1 MAKKQQLKTAPS
13 SAVAQ
18 DSSSALWHR
27 PWFPAA
33 LFLLLSLVY
42 FSEFLVSG
50 KVVFG
55 SDIGTDFHRGE
66 TSLSTKFGELAQ
78 PLWSERMGGF
88 PEGEGLRWQY
98 FPTFPLYLFTTF
110 QRHIGFRYIL
120 TVFLAGLAM
129 YLYLRQ
135 LGLGRTAALWAG
147 VAYMSAPTFLA
158 FPFAGHYAKMAV
170 IALFPLVGL
179 MIERGM
185 DEGRP
190 LYFAGL
196 ALLVA
201 AGIYSPHLQ
210 MLYYALWGAGFYLLF
225 KLYQLYRAGT
235 PQVVLAQRTGLFA
248 LAVVLGVGLGAE
260 GLFPSYFYTRTESK
274 RAAGEQGR
282 SPEEQLEFA
291 RSWAL
296 HPEEMGSLV
305 VPEFGGF
312 ADPKGGEDY
321 YWGRNA
327 LKLNSEYFGILV
339 VLLALLALTRIKE
352 QPRLVFMGL
361 LFLFALGYALGP
373 HTPVHWLFYQL
384 APGAKVLRTPGMIAF
399 LFAFPACVLA
409 AHALDRTAEGE
420 TVAQRPLLICGG
432 VLTGLTLLL
441 ALAPGALTGMWISL
455 FYGDIVPQKRQI
467 LEAGLSWLSKGS
479 LIVAGVAGAGT
490 GLLYLRT
497 QRRLASGWLLAGLIA
512 LTLVD
517 TWRIDRV
524 FLKYEDPSRTT
535 DIRKENPRTV
545 EFIKRDDQL
554 WRVFPL
560 PDYSI
565 LDQPGYH
572 LYGIPG
578 VSGFHDFTLQRYDR
592 LLQEV
597 APVSGY
603 LGAKYYRGQQ
613 IPYSDEQLLEAIHP
627 LLNLLSARYI
637 AAPGG
642 IELNSPAFPLAFK
655 GEQYLL
661 YDNATALP
669 WHSLVPT
676 AQVVSSQDEAL
687 ELLKA
692 GKVDLRRTVL
702 LEKEPPA
709 GLSGEGDPAQDQVE
723 RQVYDLHGGRVSLKT
738 RADGARLLLIAE
750 NFFPNWQA
758 VVDGQPAEILRA
770 DYVWQAVYLPAGEHQ
785 VELRYHSRVVS
796 LSRWAALLSLLVLAG
811 VAAWDWRRGRAVSPA

>member
-1 MAKKQQLKTAPS
+1 MAKKPPAPPAPPSTAAPAS
-13 SAVAQ
+13 GAS
-18 DSSSALWHR
+18 LWHR

-42 FSEFLVSG
+42 FSEFLFSG
-50 KVVFG
+50 KIVFG
-55 SDIGTDFHRGE
+55 NDIGTDYHRGE
-66 TSLSTKFGELAQ
+66 TSLSAKLGELAQ
-78 PLWSERMGGF
+78 PMWSERMGGF

-98 FPTFPLYLFTTF
+98 FPTFPIYLFTTF
-110 QRHIGFRYIL
+110 QRHLGWRYIL

-129 YLYLRQ
+129 YLYLRR
-135 LGLGRTAALWAG
+135 LGIGQGAALWAG
-147 VAYMSAPTFLA
+147 VAYLSAPAFLA
-158 FPFAGHYAKMAV
+158 FPYAGHYAKMAV
-170 IALFPLVGL
+170 IALFPLMGL
-179 MIERGM
+179 MVERGM

-225 KLYQLYRAGT
+225 KLYQLHRAGT
-235 PQVVLAQRTGLFA
+235 PKPVLAQRTGLFA
-248 LAVVLGVGLGAE
+248 LAVALGLGVGAE
-260 GLFPSYFYTRTESK
+260 GLFPSFFYTRTESK

-282 SPEEQLEFA
+282 SSEEQLEFA

-296 HPEEMGSLV
+296 HPEEVGSLI

-312 ADPKGGEDY
+312 ADPKENQSY

-339 VLLALLALTRIKE
+339 VLLALLALPGLKE

-373 HTPVHWLFYQL
+373 HTPVHWLFYHL

-409 AHALDRTAEGE
+409 AHTLDRLERGE
-420 TVAQRPLLICGG
+420 AGLERPLLICGG
-432 VLTGLTLLL
+432 ALTGLALLL
-441 ALAPGALTGMWISL
+441 ALAPGAMAKMWISA
-455 FYGDIVPQKRQI
+455 FYGDIALPKRQV
-467 LEAGLSWLSKGS
+467 LEAGLDWLSRGS
-479 LIVAGVAGAGT
+479 LVVAVVAGAGT
-490 GLLYLRT
+490 GLLYLRS
-497 QRRLASGWLLAGLIA
+497 QRRLAAGGLLVGLVL

-524 FLKYEDPSRTT
+524 FLQYEDPARHT
-535 DIRKENPRTV
+535 DIRRENPRTV
-545 EFIKRDDQL
+545 EFIKQGGQL
-554 WRVFPL
+554 WRIFPL

-565 LDQPGYH
+565 LDSPGYH
-572 LYGIPG
+572 LHGVPG

-592 LLQEV
+592 VLQEL

-613 IPYSDEQLLEAIHP
+613 VPYSDEQLLEAIHP

-642 IELNSPAFPLAFK
+642 IELNSPAFPLAFA
-655 GEQYLL
+655 GEQYRL
-661 YDNATALP
+661 YDNPAALP
-669 WHSLVPT
+669 WHSLVPS
-676 AQVVSSQDEAL
+676 AQVVGQDEAL
-687 ELLKA
+687 ELLKG
-692 GKVDLRRTVL
+692 GKVELRRTVL
-702 LEKEPPA
+702 LEKEPP
-709 GLSGEGDPAQDQVE
+709 GVLSGEGDPAGDQVE
-723 RQVYDLHGGRVSLKT
+723 RQVYDLAGGRVSLRT
-738 RADGARLLLIAE
+738 RSGGPRLLLIAE

-758 VVDGQPAEILRA
+758 TVDGRPAEILRA

-796 LSRWAALLSLLVLAG
+796 LSRWAALLSLLIVVGAG
-811 VAAWDWRRGRAVSPA
+811 AWDWRRGRAVSAA

>member
-1 MAKKQQLKTAPS
+1 MAKKAPGQPAPP
-13 SAVAQ
+13 SAAVT
-18 DSSSALWHR
+18 DTGTSIWHR

-42 FSEFLVSG
+42 FSEFLFSG
-50 KVVFG
+50 KIVFG

-66 TSLSTKFGELAQ
+66 TSLSAKLGELAQ

-110 QRHIGFRYIL
+110 QRHIGWRYIL

-135 LGLGRTAALWAG
+135 LGVNRSAAIWAG

-158 FPFAGHYAKMAV
+158 FPYAGHYAKMAV
-170 IALFPLVGL
+170 IALFPLMGL

-225 KLYQLYRAGT
+225 KLYQLHRAGT
-235 PQVVLAQRTGLFA
+235 PRPILAQRTGLFA
-248 LAVVLGVGLGAE
+248 LAIVLGLGVGAE
-260 GLFPSYFYTRTESK
+260 GLFPSFFYTRSESK

-282 SPEEQLEFA
+282 SPEEQLEFS
-291 RSWAL
+291 RSWSL
-296 HPEEMGSLV
+296 HPEEVGSLV

-312 ADPKGGEDY
+312 ADPKGNENY

-339 VLLALLALTRIKE
+339 LLLALLALSQLRA
-352 QPRLVFMGL
+352 QPRLAFMGL

-409 AHALDRTAEGE
+409 AHSLHRLLEGEAGLDRH
-420 TVAQRPLLICGG
+420 LLICGG
-432 VLTGLTLLL
+432 VLTGLALLL

-455 FYGDIVPQKRQI
+455 FYGDIAPHKSQI
-467 LEAGLSWLSKGS
+467 LEAGLEWLSRGS
-479 LIVAGVAGAGT
+479 LIAAAVAGAGT

-497 QRRLASGWLLAGLIA
+497 QRRLASGWLLAGLIG

-524 FLKYEDPSRTT
+524 FLKYEDPARST
-535 DIRKENPRTV
+535 DIRQENPRTV
-545 EFIKRDDQL
+545 EFIKRDNRL

-560 PDYSI
+560 PDYSV
-565 LDQPGYH
+565 LDNAGYH

-597 APVSGY
+597 APVSSY

-613 IPYSDEQLLEAIHP
+613 VPYSDEQLLEAIHP

-642 IELNSPAFPLAFK
+642 IELNSPSFPLAFK

-661 YDNATALP
+661 YDNPTALP
-669 WHSLVPT
+669 WHSLVPG

-709 GLSGEGDPAQDQVE
+709 SLGSEGDPAQDQVE
-723 RQVYDLHGGRVSLKT
+723 RQVYDLAGGRVSLKT

-758 VVDGQPAEILRA
+758 TVDGQPAEILRA
-770 DYVWQAVYLPAGEHQ
+770 DYVWQAVYVPAGEHQ
-785 VELRYHSRVVS
+785 VELRYHSRVVT
-796 LSRWAALLSLLVLAG
+796 LSRWAAWWSLLVVVG
-811 VAAWDWRRGRAVSPA
+811 VGAWDWRKGRAVSPA

>member
-1 MAKKQQLKTAPS
+1 MAKKATGLAAPT
-13 SAVAQ
+13 SAAAI
-18 DSSSALWHR
+18 DPGISLWHR

-42 FSEFLVSG
+42 FSEFIFSG
-50 KVVFG
+50 KIVFG
-55 SDIGTDFHRGE
+55 SDVGTDYHRGE
-66 TSLSTKFGELAQ
+66 TSLGAKLGELAQ
-78 PLWSERMGGF
+78 PMWSERMGGF

-98 FPTFPLYLFTTF
+98 FPTFVGYLFTTF
-110 QRHIGFRYIL
+110 QRHIGWRYIL

-129 YLYLRQ
+129 YLYLRR
-135 LGLGRTAALWAG
+135 LGISRNAALWAG

-158 FPFAGHYAKMAV
+158 FPYAGHYAKMAV
-170 IALFPLVGL
+170 IALFPLMGL

-210 MLYYALWGAGFYLLF
+210 MLYYALWGASFYLLF
-225 KLYQLYRAGT
+225 KLYHLYRAGT
-235 PQVVLAQRTGLFA
+235 PRPVLGQRAGLFA
-248 LAVVLGVGLGAE
+248 LAIALGLGVGAE
-260 GLFPSYFYTRTESK
+260 GLFPSFFYTRSESK

-296 HPEEMGSLV
+296 HPEEVGSLL

-312 ADPKGGEDY
+312 ADPKENQNY

-339 VLLALLALTRIKE
+339 VLLALLALPGLKG
-352 QPRLVFMGL
+352 QPRLVFMVL
-361 LFLFALGYALGP
+361 LFLFALGYAVGP
-373 HTPVHWLFYQL
+373 HTPVHWVFYHL

-409 AHALDRTAEGE
+409 AHSLHCLLEGEAGLDR
-420 TVAQRPLLICGG
+420 RLLMCGG
-432 VLTGLTLLL
+432 VLTGLALLL
-441 ALAPGALTGMWISL
+441 ALAPGAMTGMWISL
-455 FYGDIVPQKRQI
+455 FYGDIAPAKRQV
-467 LEAGLSWLSKGS
+467 LEAGLDWLSRGS
-479 LIVAGVAGAGT
+479 LIAAAVAGVGT
-490 GLLYLRT
+490 GLLYLRS
-497 QRRLASGWLLAGLIA
+497 QGRLAAGGLVAGLIL
-512 LTLVD
+512 LTLAD

-524 FLKYEDPSRTT
+524 FLKYEDPARHT

-545 EFIKRDDQL
+545 EFIKQDGQL

-560 PDYSI
+560 PDYSV
-565 LDQPGYH
+565 LDSPGYH
-572 LYGIPG
+572 LYGVPG

-592 LLQEV
+592 LLQEL
-597 APVSGY
+597 APVSAY

-613 IPYSDEQLLEAIHP
+613 VPYSDEQLLEAVHP

-642 IELNSPAFPLAFK
+642 IEFNSPAFPLAFK

-661 YDNATALP
+661 YDNPTALP
-669 WHSLVPT
+669 WHSLVPEG
-676 AQVVSSQDEAL
+676 QVVSQDEAFA
-687 ELLKA
+687 LLVE
-692 GKVDLRRTVL
+692 GKVDLRRRVL
-702 LEKEPPA
+702 LEEEPPGA
-709 GLSGEGDPAQDQVE
+709 LSGEGDPAQDQVE
-723 RQVYDLHGGRVSLKT
+723 RQVYDLAGGRVSLRT
-738 RADGARLLLIAE
+738 RSQGPRLLLIAE

-758 VVDGQPAEILRA
+758 TVDGQPTRLLRA
-770 DYVWQAVYLPAGEHQ
+770 NYVWQAVYLPAGEHQ

-796 LSRWAALLSLLVLAG
+796 LSRWAALLSLLAVVG
-811 VAAWDWRRGRAVSPA
+811 VGIWDWRRGRVLSPT

>member
-1 MAKKQQLKTAPS
+1 MAKKTPGPTAPP
-13 SAVAQ
+13 SATAI
-18 DSSSALWHR
+18 DSGTSLWHR

-42 FSEFLVSG
+42 FSEFIFSG
-50 KVVFG
+50 KIVFG
-55 SDIGTDFHRGE
+55 SDVGTDYHRG
-66 TSLSTKFGELAQ
+66 TSSLSAKLGELSQ
-78 PLWSERMGGF
+78 PMWSERMGGF

-98 FPTFPLYLFTTF
+98 FPTFPVYLFTTF
-110 QRHIGFRYIL
+110 QRHIGWRYIL
-120 TVFLAGLAM
+120 TVCLAGLAM

-135 LGLGRTAALWAG
+135 LGISRSAAIWAG

-158 FPFAGHYAKMAV
+158 FPYAGHYAKMAV
-170 IALFPLVGL
+170 IALFPLMGL

-225 KLYQLYRAGT
+225 KLYQLHRAGT
-235 PQVVLAQRTGLFA
+235 SRPILAQRTGLFA
-248 LAVVLGVGLGAE
+248 LAIVLGLGVGAE
-260 GLFPSYFYTRTESK
+260 GLFPSFFYTRSESK

-296 HPEEMGSLV
+296 HPEEVGSLV
-305 VPEFGGF
+305 VPEFGGYS
-312 ADPKGGEDY
+312 DPKAEKNY

-339 VLLALLALTRIKE
+339 LLLALLAL
-352 QPRLVFMGL
+352 PRLKGQSRLAFMGL

-409 AHALDRTAEGE
+409 AHSLHRLLEGEAGLDR
-420 TVAQRPLLICGG
+420 RLLICGG
-432 VLTGLTLLL
+432 ALTGLALLL

-455 FYGDIVPQKRQI
+455 FYGDIAPHKSQI
-467 LEAGLSWLSKGS
+467 LAAGLDWLSRGS
-479 LIVAGVAGAGT
+479 LIVAAVAGVGT
-490 GLLYLRT
+490 GLLYLRA
-497 QRRLASGWLLAGLIA
+497 QGRLATGWLLAGLIG

-524 FLKYEDPSRTT
+524 FLKYEDPARHT
-535 DIRKENPRTV
+535 DIRQENPRTV
-545 EFIKRDDQL
+545 EFIKRDNQL

-565 LDQPGYH
+565 LDSPGYH

-592 LLQEV
+592 LLQEI
-597 APVSGY
+597 APVSSY

-613 IPYSDEQLLEAIHP
+613 VPYSDEQLLEAIHP

-642 IELNSPAFPLAFK
+642 IEINSPSFPLAFK

-661 YDNATALP
+661 YENPTALP

-676 AQVVSSQDEAL
+676 AQVVSQDEAFS
-687 ELLKA
+687 LLKE
-692 GKVDLRRTVL
+692 GKVDLRSTVL
-702 LEKEPPA
+702 LEKEPP
-709 GLSGEGDPAQDQVE
+709 GSLGGGDPARDEVE
-723 RQVYDLHGGRVSLKT
+723 RQVYDLAGGRVSLKT
-738 RADGARLLLIAE
+738 RSEGPRLLLIAE

-758 VVDGQPAEILRA
+758 TVDGQPAEILRA
-770 DYVWQAVYLPAGEHQ
+770 NYVWQTVYLPAGEHQ
-785 VELRYHSRVVS
+785 VELRYHSRAVS
-796 LSRWAALLSLLVLAG
+796 LSRWAALLSLLVVVG
-811 VAAWDWRRGRAVSPA
+811 VGAWDWRRGRAVSAA

>member
-1 MAKKQQLKTAPS
+1 MAKKAPGPAAPS
-13 SAVAQ
+13 PAAATDPGAS
-18 DSSSALWHR
+18 LWQR

-50 KVVFG
+50 KIVYG
-55 SDIGTDFHRGE
+55 SDIGTDYHRGE
-66 TSLSTKFGELAQ
+66 TSLGAKLGELAQ
-78 PLWSERMGGF
+78 PMWSERMGGF

-98 FPTFPLYLFTTF
+98 FPTFPVYLFTTF
-110 QRHIGFRYIL
+110 QRHIAWRYIL

-129 YLYLRQ
+129 CLYLRQ
-135 LGLGRTAALWAG
+135 LGINRQAALWAG

-158 FPFAGHYAKMAV
+158 FPYAGHYSKMAV
-170 IALFPLVGL
+170 IALFPLMGL

-225 KLYQLYRAGT
+225 KLYQLHRVGT
-235 PQVVLAQRTGLFA
+235 PRPVLAQRTGLFA
-248 LAVVLGVGLGAE
+248 LAVVLGLGVGAE
-260 GLFPSYFYTRTESK
+260 GLFPSFFYTRSESK

-296 HPEEMGSLV
+296 HPEEVGSLV

-312 ADPKGGEDY
+312 ADPRGNENY

-327 LKLNSEYFGILV
+327 LKVNSEYFGILV
-339 VLLALLALTRIKE
+339 LLLALLALPRLKE
-352 QPRLVFMGL
+352 QSRLVFMGM

-373 HTPVHWLFYQL
+373 HTPVHWLFYHL

-409 AHALDRTAEGE
+409 AHSLHRLLEGEAGLDR
-420 TVAQRPLLICGG
+420 RLLICGG
-432 VLTGLTLLL
+432 ALTVLALLL

-455 FYGDIVPQKRQI
+455 FYGDIAPHKSQI
-467 LEAGLSWLSKGS
+467 LAAGLDWLSKGS
-479 LIVAGVAGAGT
+479 LVVAAVAGVGT
-490 GLLYLRT
+490 GLLYLRC
-497 QRRLASGWLLAGLIA
+497 QQRLATGWLLAGLIG

-524 FLKYEDPSRTT
+524 FLQYEDPSRHT
-535 DIRKENPRTV
+535 DIRQENPRTV
-545 EFIKRDDQL
+545 EFIKREGQL

-565 LDQPGYH
+565 LDQPGLH
-572 LYGIPG
+572 LYGVPG

-592 LLQEV
+592 LLQEI
-597 APVSGY
+597 APVNSY
-603 LGAKYYRGQQ
+603 LGAKYYQRQQ
-613 IPYSDEQLLEAIHP
+613 VPYSDEQLLEAIHP
-627 LLNLLSARYI
+627 LLNLLCARYI

-642 IELNSPAFPLAFK
+642 IQLNSPSFPLAFK
-655 GEQYLL
+655 GEEYLL
-661 YDNATALP
+661 YENPTALP
-669 WHSLVPT
+669 WHSLVPA
-676 AQVVSSQDEAL
+676 AQVVGQDEAL
-687 ELLKA
+687 ELMKE
-692 GKVDLRRTVL
+692 GKVELRRTAL
-702 LEKEPPA
+702 LEQEPP
-709 GLSGEGDPAQDQVE
+709 GSLGGGDPAQDRVE
-723 RQVYDLHGGRVSLKT
+723 RQVYDLAGGRVAVKT
-738 RADGARLLLIAE
+738 RSEGARLLLITE

-758 VVDGQPAEILRA
+758 SVDGQPAEILRA
-770 DYVWQAVYLPAGEHQ
+770 NFVWQAVYLPAGEHL
-785 VELRYHSRVVS
+785 VELQYHSRVVS
-796 LSRWAALLSLLVLAG
+796 LSRWAALLSLLVLVG
-811 VAAWDWRRGRAVSPA
+811 VAVWDWRRGRSAPAA